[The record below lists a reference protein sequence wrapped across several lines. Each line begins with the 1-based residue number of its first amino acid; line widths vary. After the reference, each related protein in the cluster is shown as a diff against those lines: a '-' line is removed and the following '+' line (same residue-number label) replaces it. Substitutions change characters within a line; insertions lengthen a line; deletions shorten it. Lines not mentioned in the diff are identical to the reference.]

1 MNKTFTLIPALL
13 LMTGCE
19 TVSWLQPLY
28 APEDIVIED
37 AIIGTWRADDG
48 DRILIAS
55 TEERY
60 DFIFEDKKGTQ
71 TRYSAYLIR
80 IDGELYADLTE
91 DVPGIPSHLLIRIER
106 EDRRMAWYTL
116 RDEWLRDGVKDGLL
130 NATRI
135 AEGRKDTRWVVN
147 IPPAEAQRILRSY
160 RYEAWEEAV
169 RLERVQ

>member
-1 MNKTFTLIPALL
+1 MNKTLTLIPALL

-28 APEDIVIED
+28 APDDIVRED
-37 AIIGTWRADDG
+37 RIVGEWRAADG

-55 TEERY
+55 TPERY
-60 DFIFEDKKGTQ
+60 DFTLEDKKGTQ
-71 TRYSAYLIR
+71 TRYSAYLLR

-91 DVPGIPSHLLIRIER
+91 DGPGIPSHLLLRIEL
-106 EDRRMAWYTL
+106 EQGRMTLYTIC
-116 RDEWLRDGVKDGLL
+116 DEWLRKGVKNGLL

-147 IPPAEAQRILRSY
+147 VPPAEAQRILRSY